1 MGDVPRLS
9 WDDYCARWTS
19 LHGGFDPRRAPLPV
33 RLWQRLAFV
42 VAGGLA
48 RLGVNPTAVTV
59 AGLACSLAVPVIV
72 LLGGWWVLGA
82 AGLAILSAL
91 ADSVDSGVAVVASRT
106 TGLGSFADA
115 MADRCGEIAWLV
127 ALWLL
132 GGPGLLVVACGAVA
146 LLHEYAR
153 SRAALAGL
161 PGVPSLAIAE
171 RPTRV
176 LVATSALTLSAFGGI
191 ISTRLAAGI
200 VTVALATWLV
210 LGVLGGARLV
220 AAIRAGLLH

>member
-1 MGDVPRLS
+1 MPGLS

-19 LHGGFDPRRAPLPV
+19 LHGGFDPRRAPRLV

-42 VAGGLA
+42 VSAGLA
-48 RLGVNPTAVTV
+48 RLGVSPTAVTV
-59 AGLACSLAVPVIV
+59 AGLVCSLAVPVVV
-72 LLGGWWVLGA
+72 LPGDWWVLFA
-82 AGLAILSAL
+82 AGLAIVSAL
-91 ADSVDSGVAVVASRT
+91 ADSVDSGVAVIAGRT

-132 GGPGLLVVACGAVA
+132 GAPGPLVVACGAIA

-161 PGVPSLAIAE
+161 PGVPSLAVAE

-176 LVATSALTLSAFGGI
+176 LVAVGALVLGAGGGVVSA
-191 ISTRLAAGI
+191 RLAAGI
-200 VTVALATWLV
+200 VTVALSVWLV
-210 LGVLGGARLV
+210 LGLLGGARLL
-220 AAIRAGLLH
+220 AAIRAGLR

>member
-1 MGDVPRLS
+1 MPRLS
-9 WDDYCARWTS
+9 WNDYCARWTS
-19 LHGGFDPRRAPLPV
+19 LHGGFDPRRAPWLV
-33 RLWQRLAFV
+33 RVWQRLAFV

-48 RLGVNPTAVTV
+48 RLGVGPTTVTV
-59 AGLACSLAVPVIV
+59 VGLVLSLAVPVLV
-72 LLGGWWVLGA
+72 LPGGWWVLGA
-82 AGLAILSAL
+82 AGLAVLSAL
-91 ADSVDSGVAVVASRT
+91 ADSVDSGVAVVAGRT

-132 GGPGLLVVACGAVA
+132 GGPGLLVVACGAVS

-161 PGVPSLAIAE
+161 AGVPSLAIAE

-176 LVATSALTLSAFGGI
+176 LVATGALLLSALGGV
-191 ISTRLAAGI
+191 ISSRLAAGT
-200 VTVALATWLV
+200 VTVALAIWLV
-210 LGVLGGARLV
+210 LGLLGGARLV
-220 AAIRAGLLH
+220 AAIRAGLR